1 MATIGYAQLPV
12 PGGGDAP
19 TWPAALAEL
28 ATAIDP
34 HLWQHVTNKAQ
45 RDTLYSGA
53 PVNTAVLAANGSV
66 WVKTSATANTWAT
79 VWEPLEAW
87 RAVTPA
93 SGYQGGEFAPVCR
106 IDRGRVHLRGRLTRV
121 DGTVFPTSGVK
132 IGSVP
137 ADCKPAAYGSWAGGA
152 SLSGDPAVGVGRLE
166 VLGLQSSTSLGGV
179 GDIIWYSQDGT
190 GVPWVDLSGY
200 YWLD

>member
-45 RDTLYSGA
+45 RDSLYAGA
-53 PVNTAVLAANGSV
+53 PVGTAVTAANGSL
-66 WVKTSATANTWAT
+66 WIKTVTAGNTWAT
-79 VWEPLEAW
+79 IYEPVEAW

-93 SGYQGGEFAPVCR
+93 SGYQGGEFAPLVRR
-106 IDRGRVHLRGRLTRV
+106 IGMQVHLQGRLQRV
-121 DGTVFPTSGVK
+121 DGTVFPISGIK

-137 ADCKPAAYGSWAGGA
+137 ADCKPAKYGQWAGGA
-152 SLSGDPAVGVGRLE
+152 SLTGDAAIGVGRME
-166 VLGLQSSTSLGGV
+166 VLGLASSTSVGV
-179 GDIIWYSQDGT
+179 AGDIIWYSQDGT
-190 GVPWVDLSGY
+190 GVPWVDLSGS